1 MKYLWEGIHNYGKL
15 TVISKLSKGQY
26 ERKEDYYLL
35 ACVSKFEPVDFICPS
50 MAINV
55 T

>member
-1 MKYLWEGIHNYGKL
+1 MPERRYAYYEKL
-15 TVISKLSKGQY
+15 TVVSKLSKGQY
-26 ERKEDYYLL
+26 ERKEDYYVL
-35 ACVSKFEPVDFICPS
+35 AGVSNFGPVDFICPS